1 MDYYFQKTII
11 DLLTNILEENKRM
24 SVQMDALVEEVRAS
38 ITVQEG
44 VLILLDTLTDR
55 LNTVIAELQ
64 AQAVDTAELE
74 VITADLA
81 AERQKV
87 AEAVVEHTP

>member
-1 MDYYFQKTII
+1 
-11 DLLTNILEENKRM
+11 M